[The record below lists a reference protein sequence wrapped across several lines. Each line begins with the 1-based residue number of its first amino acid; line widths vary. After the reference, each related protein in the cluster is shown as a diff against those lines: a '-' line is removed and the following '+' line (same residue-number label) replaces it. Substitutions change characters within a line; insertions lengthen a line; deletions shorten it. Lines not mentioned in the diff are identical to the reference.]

1 MYLFVGSTPRWR
13 RLVTSSKSATSK
25 PSSSSNQYQYFGL
38 ILGLIGKLLHSVVS
52 VLLMRGGK
60 RLYMIGTFITACW
73 LQGEINN
80 NGFTNIFPGSVS
92 NSALGGFNIF
102 QGVRALQDCPEHYVA
117 RDYNSYDVGMK
128 VTHEENVYECT
139 ESPCMWKVIGTC
151 TDNVFWP
158 LSSTASYRNM
168 QAVSLD
174 EPSMP
179 TEPNPTEPED
189 SSESEA
195 QTNLPT
201 RTHPSI
207 STLPAR
213 PGISNNEH
221 VTSSESRRISES
233 SLLRTTNHNQSPHAM
248 IRQSVVEGEEQVLF
262 YPDWYSTKCV
272 NDPDSVFS
280 SQSFVTLE
288 ECCEQW

>member
-1 MYLFVGSTPRWR
+1 
-13 RLVTSSKSATSK
+13 
-25 PSSSSNQYQYFGL
+25 
-38 ILGLIGKLLHSVVS
+38 
-52 VLLMRGGK
+52 
-60 RLYMIGTFITACW
+60 
-73 LQGEINN
+73 
-80 NGFTNIFPGSVS
+80 
-92 NSALGGFNIF
+92 
-102 QGVRALQDCPEHYVA
+102 
-117 RDYNSYDVGMK
+117 
-128 VTHEENVYECT
+128 
-139 ESPCMWKVIGTC
+139 MWKVIGMC
-151 TDNVFWP
+151 MDNVFWP
-158 LSSTASYRNM
+158 LSSTSSSRNM

-174 EPSMP
+174 GSSSKS

-248 IRQSVVEGEEQVLF
+248 IRQSVVEGDEQVLF
-262 YPDWYSTKCV
+262 YPDWYLKKCV

-280 SQSFVTLE
+280 SQSFATLD
-288 ECCEQW
+288 ECCELW